1 MKALVIVENNDVAR
15 LVDFVTHPLGIDIIR
30 YNDPLKAL
38 DNLEEIRPDAIV
50 MSAQDFPRHWK
61 SIVVN
66 IRASRPKGECAV
78 ILLKGDWFPFE
89 EAAKAAHLGVNGVV
103 RENLTDKTERSR
115 FQQILKRYMEIDDS
129 RLTDR
134 QVPDELDRVDFMFS
148 HPERFTPV
156 PGRIETISSNGLSFL
171 PDSPALASDL
181 EIGTVIPDASLRI
194 DNTII
199 FFACRLVRAGH
210 VMAFSFDGMPP
221 ESRELVALY
230 LNSRTE
236 REMKALLKK

>member
-1 MKALVIVENNDVAR
+1 MKALVIVENDDVAR
-15 LVDFVTHPLGIDIIR
+15 LVEFITHPLGIDIIR

-38 DNLEEIRPDAIV
+38 DNLEEIRPDAVI

-66 IRASRPKGECAV
+66 IRAARPKGECAV
-78 ILLKGDWFPFE
+78 ILLKGEWFPFD
-89 EAAKAAHLGVNGVV
+89 EAAKAAHLGINGVV
-103 RENLTDKTERSR
+103 RENLGDKAERTR
-115 FQQILKRYMEIDDS
+115 FQQLIKRYIEIDDS

-148 HPERFTPV
+148 HPQRFTPI
-156 PGRIETISSNGLSFL
+156 PGRIETISKNGLSFL
-171 PDSPALASDL
+171 PDAPALVSDL
-181 EIGTVIPDASLRI
+181 ELGTTIPDASLRI

-199 FFACRLVRAGH
+199 FFACKLVRTGH
-210 VMAFSFDGMPP
+210 ILAFSFDGMPP
-221 ESRELVALY
+221 DSRAIVANY
-230 LNSRTE
+230 LNLRTE

>member
-1 MKALVIVENNDVAR
+1 
-15 LVDFVTHPLGIDIIR
+15 
-30 YNDPLKAL
+30 
-38 DNLEEIRPDAIV
+38 

-66 IRASRPKGECAV
+66 IRASRPKDECAV

-148 HPERFTPV
+148 HPVNALHRTRAHRNHFKQRSVLPARFPC
-156 PGRIETISSNGLSFL
+156 PCL
-171 PDSPALASDL
+171 
-181 EIGTVIPDASLRI
+181 
-194 DNTII
+194 
-199 FFACRLVRAGH
+199 
-210 VMAFSFDGMPP
+210 
-221 ESRELVALY
+221 
-230 LNSRTE
+230 
-236 REMKALLKK
+236 

>member
-1 MKALVIVENNDVAR
+1 MKALVIVENDDVAR
-15 LVDFVTHPLGIDIIR
+15 SVDFFTHPLGIDIIR

-38 DNLEEIRPDAIV
+38 DNLEEIKPDAII

-61 SIVVN
+61 SIVVS
-66 IRASRPKGECAV
+66 IRAARPKDECAV

-103 RENLTDKTERSR
+103 RENLADKTERSR
-115 FQQILKRYMEIDDS
+115 LQQILKRYLEIDDS

-148 HPERFTPV
+148 HPVRLTPV

-171 PDSPALASDL
+171 PNAPALASDL
-181 EIGTVIPDASLRI
+181 EVGANIPDASLRI

-199 FFACRLVRAGH
+199 FFTCKLVRTGH
-210 VMAFSFDGMPP
+210 VLAFSFESLPP
-221 ESRELVALY
+221 ESREMVV
-230 LNSRTE
+230 S
-236 REMKALLKK
+236 

>member
-1 MKALVIVENNDVAR
+1 MTGVQTCALPIY
-15 LVDFVTHPLGIDIIR
+15 IIR

-66 IRASRPKGECAV
+66 IRATRPKNECAV

-103 RENLTDKTERSR
+103 RENLADKTERSR

-148 HPERFTPV
+148 HPVRYTPV

-171 PDSPALASDL
+171 PDAPALASDL
-181 EIGTVIPDASLRI
+181 EIGTSIPDASLRI

-199 FFACRLVRAGH
+199 FFACKLVRTGH
-210 VMAFSFDGMPP
+210 MLAFSFENMPP
-221 ESRELVALY
+221 DSRELVSSY
-230 LNSRTE
+230 LNLRTE